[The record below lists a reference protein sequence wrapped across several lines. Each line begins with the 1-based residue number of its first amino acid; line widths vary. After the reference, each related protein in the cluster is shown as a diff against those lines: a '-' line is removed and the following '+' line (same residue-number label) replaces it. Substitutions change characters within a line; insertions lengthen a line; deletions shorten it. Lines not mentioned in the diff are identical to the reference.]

1 MKKRV
6 ASFFDVT
13 VFKTRFLNQE
23 YASSADYFP
32 ELNSLVQGKFS
43 KLFMK
48 QFLITKRNFSG
59 KIRSKHHL
67 MLEKQTNKP
76 RMTNKQ
82 KVCVFFITLFQ
93 NGKFL
98 QERSRFDCVCV
109 CFGFAKFL
117 NIYFALFC
125 CFPTVVLRA

>member
-43 KLFMK
+43 KPFMK

-67 MLEKQTNKP
+67 MLENEKQTNKP

-82 KVCVFFITLFQ
+82 KVCVFFITL
-93 NGKFL
+93 L
-98 QERSRFDCVCV
+98 QVV
-109 CFGFAKFL
+109 AKW
-117 NIYFALFC
+117 
-125 CFPTVVLRA
+125 

>member
-1 MKKRV
+1 MCIRDRHKFYNTSVDEKTR
-6 ASFFDVT
+6 SFFDVT

-43 KLFMK
+43 KPFMK
-48 QFLITKRNFSG
+48 QILITERNFSG

-67 MLEKQTNKP
+67 MLEKQTNNP

-82 KVCVFFITLFQ
+82 KVCVFFITL
-93 NGKFL
+93 L
-98 QERSRFDCVCV
+98 Q
-109 CFGFAKFL
+109 
-117 NIYFALFC
+117 
-125 CFPTVVLRA
+125 VVTKW